1 MSDPTPPA
9 TERTSPTLAV
19 SENTGLPANIAAAL
33 SCIFTLVGGVVFLVL
48 ERKDRFVR
56 FYSMQ
61 SIILGT
67 VALLVWISV
76 EVVDFI
82 FRHIPLIGGL
92 VTEAFQTP
100 LAHVNILSRGRNTP
114 NMALRDARHDPRLAP
129 YFAGTTS
136 ATRALPCR
144 MARSISA

>member
-19 SENTGLPANIAAAL
+19 SESTGLPANIAAAL

-92 VTEAFQTP
+92 LHWLLYALNSVFSLVWIAVYLIVIVQAFRGKEWQIP
-100 LAHVNILSRGRNTP
+100 YLGKLARRQ
-114 NMALRDARHDPRLAP
+114 
-129 YFAGTTS
+129 S
-136 ATRALPCR
+136 A
-144 MARSISA
+144 

>member
-9 TERTSPTLAV
+9 TERTSPMLAV
-19 SENTGLPANIAAAL
+19 SESTGLPANIAAAL

-92 VTEAFQTP
+92 LHWLLYALNSVFSLVWIAVYLIVIVQAFRGKEWQIP
-100 LAHVNILSRGRNTP
+100 YLGKLARRQST
-114 NMALRDARHDPRLAP
+114 
-129 YFAGTTS
+129 
-136 ATRALPCR
+136 
-144 MARSISA
+144 

>member
-92 VTEAFQTP
+92 LHWLLYALNSLFSLVWIAVYLIVIVQAFRGKEWQIPYLGKLARRQT
-100 LAHVNILSRGRNTP
+100 A
-114 NMALRDARHDPRLAP
+114 
-129 YFAGTTS
+129 
-136 ATRALPCR
+136 
-144 MARSISA
+144 

>member
-9 TERTSPTLAV
+9 TDRTPPTLAV
-19 SENTGLPANIAAAL
+19 SESTGLPANIAAAL

-92 VTEAFQTP
+92 LHWLLYALNSVFSLVWIVVYLIVILQAFRGKEWQIP
-100 LAHVNILSRGRNTP
+100 YLGKLARRQNQ
-114 NMALRDARHDPRLAP
+114 
-129 YFAGTTS
+129 
-136 ATRALPCR
+136 
-144 MARSISA
+144 

>member
-1 MSDPTPPA
+1 MTDPTPPA
-9 TERTSPTLAV
+9 TDRPAPTLAV
-19 SENTGLPANIAAAL
+19 SESTGLPSNIAAAL

-92 VTEAFQTP
+92 LHWVLYAMNSVFSLVWIVVYLIVIVQAFRGKEWQIP
-100 LAHVNILSRGRNTP
+100 YLGKLARKQ
-114 NMALRDARHDPRLAP
+114 AA
-129 YFAGTTS
+129 
-136 ATRALPCR
+136 
-144 MARSISA
+144 

>member
-1 MSDPTPPA
+1 MSDSTPPA
-9 TERTSPTLAV
+9 TERTTPTLTV
-19 SENTGLPANIAAAL
+19 SESTGLPANIAAAL

-82 FRHIPLIGGL
+82 FRNIPLIGGL
-92 VTEAFQTP
+92 LHWLLYALNSVFSLVWIAVYLIVIVQAFRGKEWQIP
-100 LAHVNILSRGRNTP
+100 YLGKLARRQP
-114 NMALRDARHDPRLAP
+114 A
-129 YFAGTTS
+129 
-136 ATRALPCR
+136 
-144 MARSISA
+144 

>member
-1 MSDPTPPA
+1 MS
-9 TERTSPTLAV
+9 ES
-19 SENTGLPANIAAAL
+19 TGLPANVAAAL

-61 SIILGT
+61 SIILGS

-82 FRHIPLIGGL
+82 FRHIPIIGRLLHYLLYGVNSVFSL
-92 VTEAFQTP
+92 VWIAVYVIVIVQAFRGKEWQIP
-100 LAHVNILSRGRNTP
+100 YLGKLARRQS
-114 NMALRDARHDPRLAP
+114 
-129 YFAGTTS
+129 S
-136 ATRALPCR
+136 
-144 MARSISA
+144 SS